1 VKLGFVS
8 FKADVVS
15 FFVWNGEVCMWK
27 STMTIVGQ
35 VVILSCF

>member
-27 STMTIVGQ
+27 SIVGQ